1 MVEELAGT
9 GAVMLAVV
17 VRGGGSGAVNEA
29 EILQRWIMVEDCAGL
44 RASIMGY
51 SQQPKQRT
59 TSVKCDVEEREMG
72 GNTTK
77 NLLIYDD

>member
-44 RASIMGY
+44 RAGIMGVQ
-51 SQQPKQRT
+51 SAGHQAKQRT

-72 GNTTK
+72 GDTTK
-77 NLLIYDD
+77 KIY